1 MRVVNPDGLQDSV
14 SRSRTLTARMKEL
27 RPTSADVVDASFLML
42 VSLIALL
49 GFASTF
55 DTWHFL
61 LVGAVA
67 VLVGIVI
74 THLVLVWRW
83 HWTAALLGLVIAY
96 LVLGVVVAVRD
107 DGLLGFI
114 PTLTTTLTLG
124 DLALN
129 GWKQMLTTL
138 PPVIGDGDY
147 LALPFLL
154 CLLTGSIGYAVART
168 SRRAGIAMIAPLGLL
183 IAVILLGT
191 IDNNTFLAQG
201 LALATVGFAW
211 VAVRTRR
218 RRTLKGTGRSNRAA
232 LLAGAGLVAVSLLV
246 GIAAGGL
253 LPGGD
258 TPRFVLR
265 SYVQPPVEVHDLAS
279 PLVGFRKYSSTTVKQ
294 LVDTQLLSVS
304 GAAPGTML
312 RLAVLDDYTGH
323 TWSASASGT
332 SDAGFQRIGA
342 RLPATEA
349 KPTTITVTFAPAYAQ
364 TRELSSWL
372 PSLGPDTAIRFDG
385 GAAKV
390 HSDSLRYNLSTGQGL
405 LTGGDRFR
413 DGDALTISS
422 LPTQVG
428 FDAANAPGGQSAL
441 SASSYD
447 FLAATAQKWAGGASD
462 AGARVQQLA
471 AIMKVG
477 YWSDGTRQGETTYLP
492 GHSQGRLTN
501 FVLGADLIGSD
512 EQYAA
517 TFALFCNQAGYP
529 ARVVFGAIVPDG
541 GKVFGRDI
549 TAWVEIQTQDG
560 WKAIPPSAFTPSRDR
575 KPPQQPLTISKDR
588 QATNVPPPNVNRNQ
602 DNSQGLPDNDLT
614 GTRVTN
620 NWWANLLKWVLA
632 VLAVIGPP
640 IALVVAVVAGL
651 IGAKALRRRVRQRR
665 GTPSSQVAGAWADTF
680 DQCRD
685 LGLVRIRR
693 GTRLEQSRMI
703 DDPSVSE
710 LAVAVDTA
718 TFGPNAPSHQQI
730 DQLWVRTAEVR
741 RRLLFAQ
748 GFWRRSWARMN
759 PRSLLPERLA
769 SVELPRV
776 SVPFPRRGA
785 QNAQPSGVQP
795 PGVQPPGVPQPSV

>member
-27 RPTSADVVDASFLML
+27 RPSSADLVDASFLTL
-42 VSLIALL
+42 LTLIALL

-61 LVGAVA
+61 LVGAIG
-67 VLVGIVI
+67 VLLGMGI

-83 HWTAALLGLVIAY
+83 HWTVALLGLVIVY
-96 LVLGVVVAVRD
+96 LVIGVVVAVRD
-107 DGLLGFI
+107 DGLVGFL
-114 PTLTTTLTLG
+114 PTLTSTLALA
-124 DLALN
+124 DLAVN

-138 PPVIGDGDY
+138 PPVIGDGSY

-154 CLLTGSIGYAVART
+154 SLLTGSIGYAVART
-168 SRRAGIAMIAPLGLL
+168 SRRAGVAMLTPLGLL
-183 IAVILLGT
+183 VVVILLGT
-191 IDNNTFLAQG
+191 IDTSATMAQG
-201 LALATVGFAW
+201 LALAAVGFAW

-218 RRTLKGTGRSNRAA
+218 RRTLKGTGRSSRAA
-232 LLAGAGLVAVSLLV
+232 LLAGAGLVTVSLLI
-246 GIAAGGL
+246 GAAAGGL

-304 GAAPGTML
+304 GAEPGTML

-323 TWSASASGT
+323 TWSASASGAA
-332 SDAGFQRIGA
+332 DAGFQRIGA
-342 RLPATEA
+342 RLPAIGQT
-349 KPTTITVTFAPAYAQ
+349 PTTITVSFAPAYAQ

-372 PSLGPDTAIRFDG
+372 PSLGPDTAIQFDG
-385 GAAKV
+385 TAAKV

-422 LPTQVG
+422 VPIPMGFEPT
-428 FDAANAPGGQSAL
+428 DAPGGQSAMP
-441 SASSYD
+441 ASSYD
-447 FLAATAQKWAGGASD
+447 FLAATAQKWAGGAPD
-462 AGARVQQLA
+462 PGTRVQQLA
-471 AIMKVG
+471 AVMKVG
-477 YWSDGTRQGETTYLP
+477 YWSDGTRQGETSYLP
-492 GHSQGRLTN
+492 GHSQGRLTS
-501 FVLGADLIGSD
+501 FVLGTDLIGSD

-517 TFALFCNQAGYP
+517 TFALLCNQAGYP

-541 GKVFGRDI
+541 GEVFGRDI

-560 WKAIPPSAFTPSRDR
+560 WKAVPPSVFTPSRDR

-640 IALVVAVVAGL
+640 IAVLIAIVAGL
-651 IGAKALRRRVRQRR
+651 ITAKVVRRRLRQRH

-685 LGLVRIRR
+685 LGLVRLRR
-693 GTRLEQSRMI
+693 GTRLEQSVVI
-703 DDPSVSE
+703 DDPGVSE

-718 TFGPNAPSHQQI
+718 TFGPQAPSQQQI
-730 DQLWVRTAEVR
+730 DQLWVRAAEVR
-741 RRLLFAQ
+741 RRLLFSR
-748 GFWRRSWARMN
+748 GFWRRSWARVN

-769 SVELPRV
+769 GVAVRRPRV
-776 SVPFPRRGA
+776 AVTSRGSHA
-785 QNAQPSGVQP
+785 AEESAAAV
-795 PGVQPPGVPQPSV
+795 

>member
-27 RPTSADVVDASFLML
+27 RPSSADLVDAGFLIL
-42 VSLIALL
+42 VTLIALL

-61 LVGAVA
+61 LVGAVG
-67 VLVGIVI
+67 VLLGIVI

-96 LVLGVVVAVRD
+96 LVIGVVIAVRD
-107 DGLLGFI
+107 EGLLGFI
-114 PTLTTTLTLG
+114 PTLTTTQLLA
-124 DLALN
+124 DLAVN

-138 PPVIGDGDY
+138 PPVIGDGSY

-154 CLLTGSIGYAVART
+154 GLVTGVIGYAVARA
-168 SRRAGIAMIAPLGLL
+168 SRRAGLAMLTPLGLL
-183 IAVILLGT
+183 VAVILLGT
-191 IDNNTFLAQG
+191 IDGNAYIAQG
-201 LALATVGFAW
+201 LAMATVGFAW

-232 LLAGAGLVAVSLLV
+232 LLAGAGLVAASLLV
-246 GIAAGGL
+246 GVAGGGL

-265 SYVQPPVEVHDLAS
+265 SYIQPPVEVHDLAS
-279 PLVGFRKYSSTTVKQ
+279 PLVGFRKYSSTTIKQ
-294 LVDTQLLSVS
+294 LVDTELLSVS
-304 GAAPGTML
+304 GAESGTML

-323 TWSASASGT
+323 TWSASASGAA
-332 SDAGFQRIGA
+332 DAGFQRIGA
-342 RLPATEA
+342 RLPATGE

-372 PSLGPDTAIRFDG
+372 PSLGPDTAIQFEG
-385 GAAKV
+385 SAAKV

-413 DGDALTISS
+413 DADSLTISS
-422 LPTQVG
+422 VATPVG
-428 FDAANAPGGQSAL
+428 FEPTDSPAGQSVMP
-441 SASSYD
+441 ASSYD
-447 FLAATAQKWAGGASD
+447 FLAATAQKWAGGATD
-462 AGARVQQLA
+462 PGTRVQQLA
-471 AIMKVG
+471 AVMKVG
-477 YWSDGTRQGETTYLP
+477 YWSDGTRQGETSYLP
-492 GHSQGRLTN
+492 GHNRGRLSD

-517 TFALFCNQAGYP
+517 TFALLCNQAGYP

-560 WKAIPPSAFTPSRDR
+560 WKAIPPSVFTPNRDR
-575 KPPQQPLTISKDR
+575 KPPQQPLTISKER
-588 QATNVPPPNVNRNQ
+588 QATSVPPPNVNRNQ

-640 IALVVAVVAGL
+640 IAVLAAIVAGL
-651 IGAKALRRRVRQRR
+651 IGAKVVRRRLRQHR
-665 GTPSSQVAGAWADTF
+665 GTPSSQVAGAWADVF

-685 LGLVRIRR
+685 LGMVRLRK
-693 GTRLEQSRMI
+693 GTRLEQSRVI
-703 DDPSVSE
+703 DDPGVSD

-718 TFGPNAPSHQQI
+718 TFGPQAPSQQQI
-730 DQLWVRTAEVR
+730 DQLWMRSAEVR
-741 RRLLFAQ
+741 RRLLFSR
-748 GFWRRSWARMN
+748 GFWRRFWAQVN

-769 SVELPRV
+769 SVEVMRPKVATPRQEAV
-776 SVPFPRRGA
+776 SAEDSAAAV
-785 QNAQPSGVQP
+785 
-795 PGVQPPGVPQPSV
+795 

>member
-27 RPTSADVVDASFLML
+27 RPSSADLVDASFLTL
-42 VSLIALL
+42 VTLIALL

-61 LVGAVA
+61 LVGAIG
-67 VLVGIVI
+67 VLLGIGI

-83 HWTAALLGLVIAY
+83 HWTVALLGLVIVY
-96 LVLGVVVAVRD
+96 LVIGVVIAVRD
-107 DGLLGFI
+107 DGLFGFL
-114 PTLTTTLTLG
+114 PTLTSTLALA
-124 DLALN
+124 DLAVN

-138 PPVIGDGDY
+138 PPVIGDGSY

-154 CLLTGSIGYAVART
+154 SLLTGSIGYAVART
-168 SRRAGIAMIAPLGLL
+168 SRRAGVAMLTPLGLL
-183 IAVILLGT
+183 VVVILLGT
-191 IDNNTFLAQG
+191 IDTSATVAQG
-201 LALATVGFAW
+201 LALAAVGFAW

-218 RRTLKGTGRSNRAA
+218 RRTLKGTGRSSRAA
-232 LLAGAGLVAVSLLV
+232 LLAGAGLLTVSLLI
-246 GIAAGGL
+246 GAAAGGL

-304 GAAPGTML
+304 GAEPGTML

-323 TWSASASGT
+323 TWSASASGAA
-332 SDAGFQRIGA
+332 DAGFQRIGA
-342 RLPATEA
+342 RLPAVGQT
-349 KPTTITVTFAPAYAQ
+349 PTTITVSFAPAYAQ

-372 PSLGPDTAIRFDG
+372 PSLGPDTAIQFDG
-385 GAAKV
+385 TAAKV

-422 LPTQVG
+422 VPIPMGFEPT
-428 FDAANAPGGQSAL
+428 DASGGQSAMP
-441 SASSYD
+441 ASSYD
-447 FLAATAQKWAGGASD
+447 FLAATAQKWAGGAPD
-462 AGARVQQLA
+462 PGTRVQQLA
-471 AIMKVG
+471 AVMKVG
-477 YWSDGTRQGETTYLP
+477 YWSDGTRQGETSYLP
-492 GHSQGRLTN
+492 GHSQGRLTS
-501 FVLGADLIGSD
+501 FVLGTDLIGSD

-517 TFALFCNQAGYP
+517 TFALLCNQAGYP

-541 GKVFGRDI
+541 GEVFGRDI

-560 WKAIPPSAFTPSRDR
+560 WKAVPPSVFTPSRDR

-640 IALVVAVVAGL
+640 IAVLVAIVAGL
-651 IGAKALRRRVRQRR
+651 IMAKVVRRRLRQRH

-685 LGLVRIRR
+685 LGLVRLRR
-693 GTRLEQSRMI
+693 GTRLEQSVVI
-703 DDPSVSE
+703 DDPGVSE

-718 TFGPNAPSHQQI
+718 TFGPQAPSQQQI
-730 DQLWVRTAEVR
+730 DQLWVRAAEVR
-741 RRLLFAQ
+741 RRLLFSR
-748 GFWRRSWARMN
+748 GFWRRSWARVN

-769 SVELPRV
+769 GVAVRRPGIPVTS
-776 SVPFPRRGA
+776 RGA
-785 QNAQPSGVQP
+785 HAAEESAAAV
-795 PGVQPPGVPQPSV
+795 